1 MSDEEESSV
10 RNEDAFHGMT
20 GGIILIGIGIIFWA
34 DVPFFPAILVVI
46 GLAGLP
52 ESVAQKGFWA
62 GIQTAV
68 WLIGIAALFAFDI
81 FWPGILIL
89 IGISMLAGGL
99 VRPPGMEGKRKRGLP
114 LPLEADDEDEYAD
127 ADDYAYDYEDQYQKS
142 KRA

>member
-1 MSDEEESSV
+1 M
-10 RNEDAFHGMT
+10 RNKDAFHGMT
-20 GGIILIGIGIIFWA
+20 GGIILIGIGIIFLA
-34 DVPFFPAILVVI
+34 NIDFFPAILVVI

-62 GIQTAV
+62 GIQSAV

-89 IGISMLAGGL
+89 IGLSTVAGAL
-99 VRPPGMEGKRKRGLP
+99 VRPPGLEGKRKRGLP
-114 LPLEADDEDEYAD
+114 LDDEDADAYDDEDEER
-127 ADDYAYDYEDQYQKS
+127 YENS